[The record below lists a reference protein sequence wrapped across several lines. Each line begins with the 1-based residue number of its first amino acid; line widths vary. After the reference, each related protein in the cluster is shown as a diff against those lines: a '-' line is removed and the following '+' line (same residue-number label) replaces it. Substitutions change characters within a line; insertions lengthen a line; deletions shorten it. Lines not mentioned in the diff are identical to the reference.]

1 MISSGYLAF
10 LNTLN
15 KERYNGTCDEQNIKL
30 INDLQIFV
38 VIFVL
43 LLFIDLIIMFYA
55 IYCLLDSK
63 LEWYVT
69 LLILILMF
77 SPGLGFI
84 TSIGIIFYYHSVVLV
99 KRQALGQLPPPKYIE
114 QPFQFF

>member
-1 MISSGYLAF
+1 MLSSGYLAI

-15 KERYNGTCDEQNIKL
+15 KERYNGTYDDQNKKL
-30 INDLQIFV
+30 KNDLQIFV
-38 VIFVL
+38 VIIVL

-69 LLILILMF
+69 LFILILMF

-84 TSIGIIFYYHSVVLV
+84 TSIGIIFYYHFVVLV
-99 KRQALGQLPPPKYIE
+99 KRQALGQLPPPG
-114 QPFQFF
+114 QPPFKFF